1 MCSFFYSITPF
12 TLKIKVLYNV
22 SAKELSGESNKRK
35 SSISLW
41 AERWFSSGNV
51 KNHKALPLSPIKEYL
66 NPDLQKKIIF
76 SDNQDRSGVY
86 CWVNKVNGKFYIG
99 SSSNLNTRFRHYYS
113 LPLLK
118 SNYSMVICRALMK
131 YGFSNFELYIFEYC
145 DKKDILN
152 REQYYFDLL
161 KPTYNIL
168 TVAGSSLGVKRTEE
182 TKLKISKA
190 LSLLPNGVN
199 HPMFG
204 KVLSE
209 EIRAKMRIAKLGE
222 NHFGYGKPLT
232 GAHKAKIAASQ
243 QNIQKVS
250 VLDLETKTE
259 IIYSSMRDAARALN
273 CLVGSISYSL
283 KCGKKPLKGRYVI
296 RKV

>member
-1 MCSFFYSITPF
+1 MYEYKVFNLIHSFIILHTRTFILLFFFFCDFLSDGKKRKISDKKKKFKCKSICVAFFLILPSF
-12 TLKIKVLYNV
+12 NPNIKVWDNV
-22 SAKELSGESNKRK
+22 SANELSDEPSKRK

-41 AERWFSSGNV
+41 TERWFSSGNV
-51 KNHKALPLSPIKEYL
+51 KNHKALPFSPIKVYL

-76 SDNQDRSGVY
+76 SENQDRSGIY
-86 CWVNKVNGKFYIG
+86 CWVYKVNGKFYIG

-131 YGFSNFELYIFEYC
+131 HGFSNFELYIFEYC

-190 LSLLPNGVN
+190 LSFLPNGVN

-209 EIRAKMRIAKLGE
+209 EIKAKMRIAKLGE
-222 NHFGYGKPLT
+222 
-232 GAHKAKIAASQ
+232 
-243 QNIQKVS
+243 
-250 VLDLETKTE
+250 KTFW
-259 IIYSSMRDAARALN
+259 L
-273 CLVGSISYSL
+273 G
-283 KCGKKPLKGRYVI
+283 
-296 RKV
+296 